1 MTVLKRQSRAKES
14 GCQRPAG
21 NREGELTYLKKK
33 KKKKTGGDKKF
44 SACAAGSIHV
54 VCTVKISNF
63 IGYNSLL
70 HTECV
75 LPPKS
80 VKLKH

>member
-21 NREGELTYLKKK
+21 NREGELTYTKK
-33 KKKKTGGDKKF
+33 KKKKTLEVIKNVLIVRLIQSMLF
-44 SACAAGSIHV
+44 CIL
-54 VCTVKISNF
+54 KISNF

-70 HTECV
+70 RTECV

-80 VKLKH
+80 VRLKH

>member
-21 NREGELTYLKKK
+21 NREGELTYAKKK
-33 KKKKTGGDKKF
+33 NSGGDKKC
-44 SACAAGSIHV
+44 SDCAADSIHV
-54 VCTVKISNF
+54 VCILKIRNF

-70 HTECV
+70 RTECV

-80 VKLKH
+80 VRLKH

>member
-1 MTVLKRQSRAKES
+1 MTILKRQSRAKES

-33 KKKKTGGDKKF
+33 KKTGGDKKC

-63 IGYNSLL
+63 IGYTLL
-70 HTECV
+70 RTECV